1 MVLEGATADANET
14 TLGVVDPTADRTINL
29 PNVSGTLPVLAAA
42 STTAIT
48 STPEEINLLDGVT
61 STTAELNILDGVT
74 STAAE
79 LNILDGVTSTA
90 TELNILDG
98 SATTQA
104 TVTLAAGD
112 GIVISDASDSETMK
126 QALVSDIKT
135 YVSSNTY
142 PFVLAELDAV
152 QETTTTQTAIGLNT
166 TALVSMGSIFTINA
180 SDYIQTSEAGY
191 YEVSVNTT
199 WFKDDNSSRYLIFQ
213 IQKSSDGSSWSDVDG
228 GRFIATAPSSSP
240 DYAFGNGR
248 APVQLSANDMVRVTV
263 KEDGNSSADLYLRSS
278 GINDSYPGDTTIMIK
293 KIGS

>member
-1 MVLEGATADANET
+1 MCIRDRFKDIYIDGTAYVDAIDFN
-14 TLGVVDPTADRTINL
+14 G
-29 PNVSGTLPVLAAA
+29 
-42 STTAIT
+42 TAI
-48 STPEEINLLDGVT
+48 S
-61 STTAELNILDGVT
+61 

-142 PFVLAELDAV
+142 PFVIAELDAQ
-152 QETTTTQTAIGLNT
+152 QETTATQTAIGLNT

-191 YEVSVNTT
+191 YEVSANTT
-199 WFKDDNSSRYLIFQ
+199 WFKDGNASR
-213 IQKSSDGSSWSDVDG
+213 SV
-228 GRFIATAPSSSP
+228 
-240 DYAFGNGR
+240 
-248 APVQLSANDMVRVTV
+248 
-263 KEDGNSSADLYLRSS
+263 
-278 GINDSYPGDTTIMIK
+278 SYTHLTLPTKRIV
-293 KIGS
+293 